1 MVGLDG
7 LRAVA
12 AGMIVVH
19 HTGPLVF
26 GSDLAGGLD
35 VGVMLFFALSGYVL
49 YRSFGTRD
57 VAIAPYLLRRLARI
71 WPAYLVAAF
80 GVAVFL
86 QPSYLSAP
94 LGLLTM
100 GQSPLEVIWTLRL
113 ELGFYCLLP
122 LIARFL
128 QRHSFHRRVI
138 FLGWLACISVGF
150 GTLIPMGS
158 AIPVGLAVWA
168 FVPGMIVAEI
178 SLTRPDLL
186 RRTGVVA
193 ASGIALISLSVIAY
207 APYPDFAGGIGAALL
222 LPWFAAW
229 QPARLTPFVAA
240 AGGISY
246 SVYLW
251 HLPLIHVYGL
261 WAIPLTVAISAAAFT
276 LVERPC
282 MAGARHLIRTL
293 SEPRRSMSLR
303 WPRAHAPASLPLPVP
318 VSLTGP
324 IGGSTG

>member
-7 LRAVA
+7 LRAAA
-12 AGMIVVH
+12 AGMIVLH
-19 HTGPLVF
+19 HAGPLVF
-26 GSDLAGGLD
+26 GSDIAGGLD

-49 YRSFGTRD
+49 YRSFGPRD
-57 VAIAPYLLRRLARI
+57 VAVAPYLLRRVARI

-100 GQSPLEVIWTLRL
+100 GNSPLEVIWTLRL

-128 QRHSFHRRVI
+128 RSQSFRRRLIV
-138 FLGWLACISVGF
+138 LGWLACISLAF
-150 GTLIPMGS
+150 GSLVPMGS

-168 FVPGMIVAEI
+168 FVPGMIVADV

-186 RRTGVVA
+186 RRTGAIA
-193 ASGIALISLSVIAY
+193 AAGIALIGLSVIAN

-251 HLPLIHVYGL
+251 HLPLIHVFGL
-261 WAIPLTVAISAAAFT
+261 WAIPLTVAISAVAFT
-276 LVERPC
+276 LIERPC
-282 MAGARHLIRTL
+282 MAGARYLIRMW
-293 SEPRRSMSLR
+293 SEPRSSMSLR
-303 WPRAHAPASLPLPVP
+303 WPRVDVAAGPPLPIP
-318 VSLTGP
+318 VSLAGP